1 MLTWGF
7 AQKQAISWEGYAP
20 VHAAAAYGRVS
31 VMHMLL
37 TFGADAKAATPEGVR
52 DLPPSLIAQPALW
65 PLFPSL
71 WRICGVPAAPLEAEN
86 VRLCC

>member
-1 MLTWGF
+1 MIVAFRACLHWGLT
-7 AQKQAISWEGYAP
+7 QTQAVSWEGYAP

-52 DLPPSLIAQPALW
+52 RLALI
-65 PLFPSL
+65 S
-71 WRICGVPAAPLEAEN
+71 
-86 VRLCC
+86 

>member
-1 MLTWGF
+1 M
-7 AQKQAISWEGYAP
+7 QAVSWEGYAP

-52 DLPPSLIAQPALW
+52 DRPLPSVLMTSLLGRNGHVPNMSRTSPVQP
-65 PLFPSL
+65 
-71 WRICGVPAAPLEAEN
+71 EA
-86 VRLCC
+86 R